1 MGKRRCAA
9 VNCNALEFRSVGY
22 CHRHKKIYP
31 PLEVIIIK
39 KKPIINSS
47 DIRYNDIINSND
59 SDIRYDIDG
68 NKNRISSKSI
78 DELFILLK
86 STKRYWV
93 VDLGKYE
100 DEFVQYAVNKG
111 ELEHW
116 DDSKKIESKKMKME
130 DAFEILESKLL
141 GDFTSH
147 KTWWDD
153 GENLEKNRGV
163 LKTLGIV
170 SLIILVILVLLTG
183 DEDGFVAIIG
193 QLGVE
198 VICGL
203 VILGGGTLTS
213 LNRSDSGKFIK

>member
-22 CHRHKKIYP
+22 CNRHKKFYP

-39 KKPIINSS
+39 KRP
-47 DIRYNDIINSND
+47 IINSND

-86 STKRYWV
+86 SAKRYWV

-116 DDSKKIESKKMKME
+116 DDSKKIEGKKMKIE

-141 GDFTSH
+141 GDFTGH
-147 KTWWDD
+147 TTWWGD
-153 GENLEKNRGV
+153 GENLEKNRGM
-163 LKTLGIV
+163 LQILGIV

-183 DEDGFVAIIG
+183 DEDGFLAIIG

-198 VICGL
+198 AICGL
-203 VILGGGTLTS
+203 VFLGGGALTS

>member
-22 CHRHKKIYP
+22 CNRHKKFYP

-39 KKPIINSS
+39 KRP
-47 DIRYNDIINSND
+47 IINSND

-86 STKRYWV
+86 SAKRYWV

-116 DDSKKIESKKMKME
+116 DDSKKIEGKKMKIE
-130 DAFEILESKLL
+130 DAFEILDGVNPLPASIHINLSYLSTAKSIIIDSHSSFFSALL
-141 GDFTSH
+141 CA
-147 KTWWDD
+147 
-153 GENLEKNRGV
+153 E
-163 LKTLGIV
+163 LGNACSI
-170 SLIILVILVLLTG
+170 
-183 DEDGFVAIIG
+183 
-193 QLGVE
+193 
-198 VICGL
+198 
-203 VILGGGTLTS
+203 
-213 LNRSDSGKFIK
+213 